1 MKGILLSLVI
11 LIPTILPRQTPLVPF
26 PGIFSTYIGAHLS
39 KRQFC
44 LRPLSREPFF
54 NLMPISR
61 QRRETQRR
69 FRPLSRG
76 PFFNKRSQSKSMDRP
91 QRSFSSPFLRTFFQL
106 SHVFTVYA
114 DNGDV
119 FSSPFS
125 RTFFQLE
132 TNMDERKGI
141 VASFRPLSWGL
152 FFNWQM
158 MTDYLI
164 DVVFVPFLGDFF
176 SICAMANT
184 KLSRAWFSSPFLGTF
199 FNRRNIMTTEEELE
213 LFSSPLSGTFF
224 NRNVTRSHS

>member
-1 MKGILLSLVI
+1 MEGILLSLGI
-11 LIPTILPRQTPLVPF
+11 LIPTILPSQIRLVPF

-44 LRPLSREPFF
+44 LHPLSWGLFF
-54 NLMPISR
+54 NLIPISR

-91 QRSFSSPFLRTFFQL
+91 QRS
-106 SHVFTVYA
+106 
-114 DNGDV
+114 

-199 FNRRNIMTTEEELE
+199 FNRRNIMTIEEELE
-213 LFSSPLSGTFF
+213 LFSSPLSGIFF
-224 NRNVTRSHS
+224 NQRACEAPARLLSQAHSRRG

>member
-1 MKGILLSLVI
+1 MRGILLSLGI

-44 LRPLSREPFF
+44 FRPLSRGLFF
-54 NLMPISR
+54 NLIPISR

-176 SICAMANT
+176 Q
-184 KLSRAWFSSPFLGTF
+184 
-199 FNRRNIMTTEEELE
+199 
-213 LFSSPLSGTFF
+213 
-224 NRNVTRSHS
+224 

>member
-164 DVVFVPFLGDFF
+164 DVVFVPFLGDLF
-176 SICAMANT
+176 SI
-184 KLSRAWFSSPFLGTF
+184 
-199 FNRRNIMTTEEELE
+199 I
-213 LFSSPLSGTFF
+213 
-224 NRNVTRSHS
+224 

>member
-91 QRSFSSPFLRTFFQL
+91 QRSFSSPF
-106 SHVFTVYA
+106 
-114 DNGDV
+114 
-119 FSSPFS
+119 S

-176 SICAMANT
+176 Q
-184 KLSRAWFSSPFLGTF
+184 
-199 FNRRNIMTTEEELE
+199 
-213 LFSSPLSGTFF
+213 
-224 NRNVTRSHS
+224 

>member
-26 PGIFSTYIGAHLS
+26 PEIFSTYIGAHLS

-76 PFFNKRSQSKSMDRP
+76 LFFNMDNL
-91 QRSFSSPFLRTFFQL
+91 FLDTFYFL
-106 SHVFTVYA
+106 
-114 DNGDV
+114 

-125 RTFFQLE
+125 RTFFNYTAQV
-132 TNMDERKGI
+132 GI
-141 VASFRPLSWGL
+141 IVDNRL
-152 FFNWQM
+152 
-158 MTDYLI
+158 
-164 DVVFVPFLGDFF
+164 
-176 SICAMANT
+176 
-184 KLSRAWFSSPFLGTF
+184 FSSPFLGTF
-199 FNRRNIMTTEEELE
+199 FQLLSKNRDSWGT
-213 LFSSPLSGTFF
+213 SSGFRPLSRGPFF
-224 NRNVTRSHS
+224 NKLGTP